1 MYKSVLSLLIILAF
15 YLSMISILII
25 EQDTATHQTL
35 KKALAYQPG
44 YKLVGIFPNMESLKV
59 ATWVK
64 TPDVVL
70 LSTQLPAWKN
80 AAFSAQIKQR
90 FSNAEIVI
98 LDVSQPALKAEVEQL
113 HIRTSLKNLTE
124 IHH

>member
-1 MYKSVLSLLIILAF
+1 
-15 YLSMISILII
+15 MISILII
-25 EQDTATHQTL
+25 EQDLDTRQTL
-35 KKALAYQPG
+35 KKALAYQSG
-44 YKLVGIFPNMESLKV
+44 YKLIGIFPNMESLKV

-70 LSTQLPAWKN
+70 LSTQLPAGQN

-98 LDVSQPALKAEVEQL
+98 LDVSQPALKIEVEQL
-113 HIRTSLKNLTE
+113 HLRTCLKQLA
-124 IHH
+124 